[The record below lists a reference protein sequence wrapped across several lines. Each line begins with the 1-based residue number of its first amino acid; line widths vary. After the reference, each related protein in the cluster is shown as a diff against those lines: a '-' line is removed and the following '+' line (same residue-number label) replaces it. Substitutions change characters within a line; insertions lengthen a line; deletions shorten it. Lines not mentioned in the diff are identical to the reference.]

1 MTDIKY
7 RSLFQRLLL
16 GFVAVTVAI
25 WLCTLGWD
33 IHDEKTS
40 SKTYWEQEV
49 KITAR
54 RVLVVM
60 ETISER
66 PDDMALVAKRM
77 EQLHYVGYKE
87 KNLHAPLLQ
96 MQIWKGP
103 KLVYA
108 SAGLGIPVTTPNA
121 GAYDQ
126 PIKDSW
132 VSWVEQD
139 PGSRVTVR
147 VAQEAIGGWLLSYS
161 SIGYYL
167 LPLLYS
173 LPFLLIPAW
182 FIINVGMRPLNSIV
196 TEIEDRSASDL
207 SPLAGSHY
215 KELSPLVGSINRLM
229 ERLTERQEREQEFL
243 IEAAHELKTPLAI
256 IQVNAH
262 SLVQAR
268 DPQRMQEASA
278 GLSQGVH
285 RATHTVHQ
293 LLALTRSDADG
304 GDDDLHALDLVTLVR
319 DRLVLA
325 AQIVVQR
332 EIDIEFQSPESCMLA
347 LHRESMASL
356 IDNLVDNAVKYSP
369 QSGQVVVRVEED
381 KDSVRL
387 MIADE
392 GPGIPHELRKKVF
405 ERFFRQAG
413 QDQAGSGLGLAIAE
427 RAATRNKA
435 GIRLDVGL
443 AGKGLAVIV
452 EFSRTRLHGNLPDL
466 TVDTTSTVA

>member
-1 MTDIKY
+1 VTQIKY

-16 GFVAVTVAI
+16 GFAAVTLVI
-25 WLCTLGWD
+25 WFCALCWD
-33 IHDEKTS
+33 IEEAKSS
-40 SKTYWEQEV
+40 SKTYWEQEI
-49 KITAR
+49 KMTAR
-54 RVLVVM
+54 RLLVVM
-60 ETISER
+60 QAMSEH
-66 PDDMALVAKRM
+66 PDDMALVARRM
-77 EQLHYVGYKE
+77 ERLHYVSYKE
-87 KNLHAPLLQ
+87 KDLYAPLLQ

-103 KLVYA
+103 KLVYS

-121 GAYDQ
+121 SAYDQ
-126 PIKDSW
+126 PIKDAW

-139 PGSRVTVR
+139 PGSRITVR
-147 VAQEAIGGWLLSYS
+147 VAQEAVGWWLLSFS

-182 FIINVGMRPLNSIV
+182 YIIKVGMRPLNSIV

-207 SPLAGSHY
+207 SPLAGSPY

-229 ERLTERQEREQEFL
+229 NRLTERQEREQEFL

-262 SLVQAR
+262 SLMQAR

-304 GDDDLHALDLVTLVR
+304 GDDDLHALDLVDLVR

-325 AQIVVQR
+325 APIVVQR
-332 EIDIEFQSPESCMLA
+332 EIDIEFQSPEDCMLP

-369 QSGQVVVRVEED
+369 YKGQVVVRVEEV
-381 KDSVRL
+381 KDAIRL
-387 MIADE
+387 MVADE
-392 GPGIPHELRKKVF
+392 GPGIPVELRKKVF
-405 ERFFRQAG
+405 ERFFRQAD

-435 GIRLDVGL
+435 SIRLDVGI

-452 EFSRTRLHGNLPDL
+452 EFSRDRSESNLA
-466 TVDTTSTVA
+466 DTSEGISYVE